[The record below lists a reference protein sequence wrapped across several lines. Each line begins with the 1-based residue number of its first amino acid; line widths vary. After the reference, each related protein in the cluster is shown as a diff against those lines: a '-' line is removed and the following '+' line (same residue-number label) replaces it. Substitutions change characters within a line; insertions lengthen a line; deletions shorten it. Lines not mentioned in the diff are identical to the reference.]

1 MIPLRLIFSAAE
13 IIIIVSSQMYINFRS
28 LEQRGASFC
37 VSFLSLVLC
46 AAVLFVLLPQI
57 VGAIWPNRPAYCLL
71 VLCHPGATATLFE
84 SLTNHSFFRN
94 FCWKTLTTFVICSG
108 WALWWMGKITLK
120 MQLKQFDP
128 DTYLLPLIFC
138 YPGPSVAR
146 KLKQIFNSRF
156 VFKEGIFHFL
166 MVFLYLFITLFCF
179 I

>member
-1 MIPLRLIFSAAE
+1 MR
-13 IIIIVSSQMYINFRS
+13 RS
-28 LEQRGASFC
+28 GI
-37 VSFLSLVLC
+37 
-46 AAVLFVLLPQI
+46 VLFVLLPQI

-146 KLKQIFNSRF
+146 KLKQILNSRF
-156 VFKEGIFHFL
+156 DFKQGSFHSL
-166 MVFLYLFITLFCF
+166 DVVYKSIHYIILFWLEAAQLSIKTGSRLKAMS
-179 I
+179 IP